1 MTAPVA
7 QVLRDAAEL
16 IERDGWCQG
25 DMYSTAGARCV
36 MGAIFTTAHHAL
48 PDDPSLAIDALAP
61 FARSLPQ
68 GKTMEWNDDPDRT
81 VTEVLAALRACA
93 DEQDEDHTA
102 AAVATGQSLGDEP
115 WQHHDGEVIAM
126 HDEQEAS
133 DG

>member
-16 IERDGWCQG
+16 IERDRDAWIRPA
-25 DMYSTAGARCV
+25 AGLVLALGYVAEQIATREV
-36 MGAIFTTAHHAL
+36 WRLDYAVQEALSQHLGTTRIHMWEN
-48 PDDPSLAIDALAP
+48 AP
-61 FARSLPQ
+61 
-68 GKTMEWNDDPDRT
+68 GRT

-93 DEQDEDHTA
+93 DEMDEDHTA
-102 AAVATGQSLGDEP
+102 AAVATGQSIGDEP